1 MELWNKTLR
10 GLQEVVEPWDY
21 SHWIQPVQC
30 DALDEREHEIVLA
43 VPDESHGR
51 WVEDHFA
58 QFIHAQL
65 KRLTDVSYRIRY
77 TTYADRK
84 GAVALSTLPLFAQSG
99 EGPGARR
106 DAPHD
111 DRPGDGTGDRATD
124 SRDYAPSNS
133 AQTEVFASSQGR
145 SSQASYPSHHSHSN
159 ASVGASSGPSSMAPG
174 QFDQP
179 PEDRPV
185 LTARYRFESFV
196 DGPTNQF
203 AMTAS
208 RAVADHPGTRYN
220 PLFLFGGVG
229 LGKTHLLHAIGHAV
243 LERNPRARV
252 RYVTSEVFVNDLI
265 SAIRTDKMQAFR
277 GRYRDRCDVLLID
290 DIQFIAGKDRTQEE
304 FFHLFNTLHGSGKQI
319 VLTCDQLPQA
329 IPDMEDRLKSRLQW
343 GLIAD
348 IKPPGFETRVAI
360 LKSKSEAEGVELPDD
375 VAMLVAR
382 HVTRNVRELEGA
394 LKHLVASARLMSRPL
409 DVALVHDALGNIL
422 GERIQKI
429 APEAIIKAVSIE
441 LKVTL
446 TDLKGPRRH
455 RNITVPRQIA
465 MYLVRELTDESLP
478 QIGQLFGGRD
488 HSTVINSLKR
498 VEALRDAN
506 PEVRAQLDRI
516 RRTLRDG

>member
-1 MELWNKTLR
+1 MAEIWNKALQ

-21 SHWIQPVQC
+21 THWIQPVQC
-30 DALDEREHEIVLA
+30 DAIDEQEREIVLA

-51 WVEDHFA
+51 WVADHFA
-58 QFIHAQL
+58 SFIHQQL
-65 KRLTDVSYRIRY
+65 KKLTDEDYRIRY
-77 TTYADRK
+77 TTYNEVPPTPAQMQT
-84 GAVALSTLPLFAQSG
+84 TLPLFASPRQA
-99 EGPGARR
+99 EAGPQVSMSPVSP
-106 DAPHD
+106 APLVAPAMTHLEV
-111 DRPGDGTGDRATD
+111 P
-124 SRDYAPSNS
+124 APSPI
-133 AQTEVFASSQGR
+133 E
-145 SSQASYPSHHSHSN
+145 
-159 ASVGASSGPSSMAPG
+159 
-174 QFDQP
+174 
-179 PEDRPV
+179 RPI
-185 LTARYRFESFV
+185 LTDRYRFENFV

-203 AMTAS
+203 AMTAA
-208 RAVADHPGTRYN
+208 RAVAEHPGTRYN
-220 PLFLFGGVG
+220 PLFIFGGVG
-229 LGKTHLLHAIGHAV
+229 LGKTHLLHAVGHAV
-243 LERNPRARV
+243 LDRNPRARV

-277 GRYRDRCDVLLID
+277 MRYRDTCDVLLID

-319 VLTCDQLPQA
+319 VLTCDQLPQS

-360 LKSKSEAEGVELPDD
+360 LKSKSEHEGVDLPDD

-394 LKHLVASARLMSRPL
+394 LKHLLATARLMSRPL

-422 GERIQKI
+422 GERLAKI
-429 APEAIIKAVSIE
+429 APEAIVKAVSVE
-441 LKVTL
+441 LKVAIA
-446 TDLKGPRRH
+446 DLKGPRRH
-455 RNITVPRQIA
+455 RSITVPRQIA

-506 PEVRAQLDRI
+506 PEIRAQIDRI
-516 RRTLRDG
+516 RRSLRDG

>member
-1 MELWNKTLR
+1 MRRGPVSFLWKALHPCARRDTDGTLAELWNKALQ

-21 SHWIQPVQC
+21 THWIQPVQC
-30 DALDEREHEIVLA
+30 DAIDEREREIVLA

-51 WVEDHFA
+51 WVADHFA
-58 QFIHAQL
+58 SFIHQQL
-65 KRLTDVSYRIRY
+65 KKLTDEDYRIRY
-77 TTYADRK
+77 TTYGEIAPLQ
-84 GAVALSTLPLFAQSG
+84 APAPLPLFAAADLRASTPHVMVPPPV
-99 EGPGARR
+99 EL
-106 DAPHD
+106 APVPTIE
-111 DRPGDGTGDRATD
+111 RPIL
-124 SRDYAPSNS
+124 
-133 AQTEVFASSQGR
+133 TE
-145 SSQASYPSHHSHSN
+145 
-159 ASVGASSGPSSMAPG
+159 
-174 QFDQP
+174 
-179 PEDRPV
+179 
-185 LTARYRFESFV
+185 RYRFESFV

-203 AMTAS
+203 AMTAA
-208 RAVADHPGTRYN
+208 RAVAEHPGTRYN
-220 PLFLFGGVG
+220 PLFIFGGVG
-229 LGKTHLLHAIGHAV
+229 LGKTHLLHAVGHAV
-243 LERNPRARV
+243 LDRNPRARV

-265 SAIRTDKMQAFR
+265 SAIRTDKMQFFR
-277 GRYRDRCDVLLID
+277 TRYRDQCDVLLID

-319 VLTCDQLPQA
+319 VLTCDQLPQS

-360 LKSKSEAEGVELPDD
+360 LKSKSELDGVDLPDD

-394 LKHLVASARLMSRPL
+394 LKHLLATARLMSRPL

-422 GERIQKI
+422 GERLQKI
-429 APEAIIKAVSIE
+429 APEAIVKAVSNE

-506 PEVRAQLDRI
+506 PEIRAQIDRI
-516 RRTLRDG
+516 RRSLRDG

>member
-1 MELWNKTLR
+1 MQVVVCADGREARRRAVVSLELWDKTLR
-10 GLQEVVEPWDY
+10 GLQKVVGPWDF

-30 DALDEREHEIVLA
+30 DAVDEREREIVLA

-58 QFIHAQL
+58 GFIHEQL
-65 KRLTDVSYRIRY
+65 RLLTDSSYRIRY
-77 TTYADRK
+77 TTYAERTRPEPADPNPGVRSDQ
-84 GAVALSTLPLFAQSG
+84 GRLELEPVAPGLSRDNGRDSG
-99 EGPGARR
+99 PV
-106 DAPHD
+106 DF
-111 DRPGDGTGDRATD
+111 RPGLHA
-124 SRDYAPSNS
+124 
-133 AQTEVFASSQGR
+133 E
-145 SSQASYPSHHSHSN
+145 
-159 ASVGASSGPSSMAPG
+159 PG
-174 QFDQP
+174 
-179 PEDRPV
+179 EERPV
-185 LTARYRFESFV
+185 LNPRYRFENFV

-203 AMTAS
+203 AMSAS

-220 PLFLFGGVG
+220 PLFIFGGVG
-229 LGKTHLLHAIGHAV
+229 LGKTHLLHAVGHAV
-243 LERNPRARV
+243 LDRNPRARV

-265 SAIRTDKMQAFR
+265 SAIRTDKMQGFR
-277 GRYRDRCDVLLID
+277 SRCRDRCDVLLID

-319 VLTCDQLPQA
+319 VLTCDQLPQS

-360 LKSKSEAEGVELPDD
+360 LKSKAEVEGFDLPDD
-375 VAMLVAR
+375 VAHLVAR

-394 LKHLVASARLMSRPL
+394 LRHLLATSRLLSRPL
-409 DVALVHDALGNIL
+409 DIHLVNNALSDII
-422 GERIQKI
+422 GERLQKI
-429 APEAIIKAVSIE
+429 APEAIIKAVSVD
-441 LKVTL
+441 LKVPIA
-446 TDLKGPRRH
+446 DLKGPRRH

-506 PEVRAQLDRI
+506 PEIRSQLDRI
-516 RRTLRDG
+516 RRTLREGG

>member
-1 MELWNKTLR
+1 LELWNKTLR

-65 KRLTDVSYRIRY
+65 KRLTDASYRIRY

-84 GAVALSTLPLFAQSG
+84 GADAASALPLFPRSG
-99 EGPGARR
+99 DRPDR
-106 DAPHD
+106 PD
-111 DRPGDGTGDRATD
+111 DRASDRPSDRSYD
-124 SRDYAPSNS
+124 SRENAPSNS
-133 AQTEVFASSQGR
+133 AQTEVFASSQAR
-145 SSQASYPSHHSHSN
+145 LPHSSHHGSSHGS
-159 ASVGASSGPSSMAPG
+159 SSMPPG

-179 PEDRPV
+179 LEERPV
-185 LTARYRFESFV
+185 LTARYRFENFV

-220 PLFLFGGVG
+220 PLFIFGGVG
-229 LGKTHLLHAIGHAV
+229 LGKTHLLHAVGHAV
-243 LERNPRARV
+243 LDRNPRARV

-409 DVALVHDALGNIL
+409 DIALVHDALGNIL

-429 APEAIIKAVSIE
+429 APEAIIKAVSVE
-441 LKVTL
+441 FKVTL

>member
-1 MELWNKTLR
+1 MAEIWNKALQ

-21 SHWIQPVQC
+21 THWIQPVQC
-30 DALDEREHEIVLA
+30 DAIDEQEREIVLA

-51 WVEDHFA
+51 WVADHFA
-58 QFIHAQL
+58 SFIHQQL
-65 KRLTDVSYRIRY
+65 KKLTDEDYRIRY
-77 TTYADRK
+77 TTYNEGPA
-84 GAVALSTLPLFAQSG
+84 ALTERQATLPLFAVSRHP
-99 EGPGARR
+99 EA
-106 DAPHD
+106 APQ
-111 DRPGDGTGDRATD
+111 ATAAPAAPPVTHVEAP
-124 SRDYAPSNS
+124 APSPI
-133 AQTEVFASSQGR
+133 E
-145 SSQASYPSHHSHSN
+145 
-159 ASVGASSGPSSMAPG
+159 
-174 QFDQP
+174 
-179 PEDRPV
+179 RPI
-185 LTARYRFESFV
+185 LTDRYRFENFV

-203 AMTAS
+203 AMTAA
-208 RAVADHPGTRYN
+208 RAVAEHPGTRYN
-220 PLFLFGGVG
+220 PLFIFGGVG
-229 LGKTHLLHAIGHAV
+229 LGKTHLLHAVGHAV
-243 LERNPRARV
+243 LDRNPRARV

-265 SAIRTDKMQAFR
+265 SAIRTDKMQSFR
-277 GRYRDRCDVLLID
+277 TRYRDQCDVLLID

-319 VLTCDQLPQA
+319 VLTCDQLPQS

-360 LKSKSEAEGVELPDD
+360 LKQKSEHDGVDLPDD

-394 LKHLVASARLMSRPL
+394 LKHLLATARLMSRPL

-422 GERIQKI
+422 GERLAKI
-429 APEAIIKAVSIE
+429 APEAIVKAVSVE
-441 LKVTL
+441 LKVAI

-455 RNITVPRQIA
+455 RSITVPRQIA

-506 PEVRAQLDRI
+506 PEIRAQIDRI
-516 RRTLRDG
+516 RRSLRDG